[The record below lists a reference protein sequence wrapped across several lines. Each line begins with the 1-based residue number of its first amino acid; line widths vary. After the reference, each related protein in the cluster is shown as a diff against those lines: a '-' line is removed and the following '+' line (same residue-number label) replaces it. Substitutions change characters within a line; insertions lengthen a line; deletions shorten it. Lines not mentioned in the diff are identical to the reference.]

1 MKDHK
6 IFVAGSTGLVGSSLA
21 RTLTHQGFQ
30 NLLTPTRKDLD
41 LTNRKEVFEWFHANK
56 PDVVFLAAARVGGI
70 GANSTY
76 PAEFISENLQIQ
88 VNTLD
93 AAAHTRTSKL
103 LFLGSSCIYP
113 ANAPQPMKE
122 EYLLTGAL
130 EQTNHAY
137 AMAKLAGIEQVKSIR
152 EQYGLP
158 YISVLPTN
166 LYGPNDNFD
175 LNTSHVIPAMIQKF
189 HNAKVNGESTVEL
202 WGDGSPL
209 REFMYVDDLADAC
222 VFLLD
227 KYDKPEPINIGTG
240 EEVSIQ
246 QLASLIQDTVGFKG
260 EIIWNTDKPNG
271 VKRKLLDN
279 SLLQNLGF
287 TPSTKL
293 KEGLSKTYS
302 WFSSQ
307 QT

>member
-1 MKDHK
+1 
-6 IFVAGSTGLVGSSLA
+6 
-21 RTLTHQGFQ
+21 
-30 NLLTPTRKDLD
+30 
-41 LTNRKEVFEWFHANK
+41 
-56 PDVVFLAAARVGGI
+56 
-70 GANSTY
+70 
-76 PAEFISENLQIQ
+76 
-88 VNTLD
+88 
-93 AAAHTRTSKL
+93 
-103 LFLGSSCIYP
+103 
-113 ANAPQPMKE
+113 MKE

-152 EQYGLP
+152 EQYGLQ

-189 HNAKVNGESTVEL
+189 HDAKVNGESTVEL

-209 REFMYVDDLADAC
+209 REFMYVDDLAEAC
-222 VFLLD
+222 IYLLD
-227 KYDKPEPINIGTG
+227 KYDSPEPINIGTG

-246 QLASLIQDTVGFKG
+246 HLASLIQDTVGFKG
-260 EIIWNTDKPNG
+260 EVIWNTDKPNG

-293 KEGLSKTYS
+293 KDGLSRTYA

>member
-1 MKDHK
+1 MKDQK
-6 IFVAGSTGLVGSSLA
+6 IFVAGSTGLVGSALV
-21 RTLTHQGFQ
+21 RTLENQGFQ
-30 NLLTPTRKDLD
+30 NLLTPTRRDLD
-41 LTNRKEVFEWFHANK
+41 LTNRREVFDWFNLNK

-70 GANSTY
+70 GANSSY
-76 PAEFISENLQIQ
+76 PAEFISENLLIQ
-88 VNTLD
+88 VNALD

-189 HNAKVNGESTVEL
+189 HNAKVREESTVEL

-209 REFMYVDDLADAC
+209 REFMYVDDLAEAC
-222 VFLLD
+222 IYLLD
-227 KYDKPEPINIGTG
+227 MYDSSEPINIGTG

-246 QLASLIQDTVGFKG
+246 QLASLIQDTVGFQG
-260 EIIWNTDKPNG
+260 EVIWNTDKPNG

-279 SLLQNLGF
+279 SSLQNLGF
-287 TPSTKL
+287 TPSTNL
-293 KEGLSKTYS
+293 KDGLSKTYS

-307 QT
+307 ES

>member
-1 MKDHK
+1 MKDQK
-6 IFVAGSTGLVGSSLA
+6 IFVAGSTGLVGSALV
-21 RTLTHQGFQ
+21 RTLAHQGFQ

-41 LTNRKEVFEWFHANK
+41 LTNRREVFEWFNVNK

-175 LNTSHVIPAMIQKF
+175 LNTSHVIPAMVHKF

-209 REFMYVDDLADAC
+209 REFMYVDDLAEAC
-222 VFLLD
+222 IFLLD
-227 KYDKPEPINIGTG
+227 KYNSSEPINIGTG

-246 QLASLIQDTVGFKG
+246 HLASLIQDTIGFKG
-260 EIIWNTDKPNG
+260 EVIWNTDKPNG

-287 TPSTKL
+287 TPLTKL
-293 KEGLSKTYS
+293 KDGLLKTYS

>member
-1 MKDHK
+1 MKNQK
-6 IFVAGSTGLVGSSLA
+6 VFVAGSSGLVGSALVRALQS
-21 RTLTHQGFQ
+21 QGFE
-30 NLLTPTRKDLD
+30 NILTPKRNELD
-41 LTNRKEVFEWFHANK
+41 LTNRSQVFDWFSKNT
-56 PDVVFLAAARVGGI
+56 PDIVLLAAARVGGI

-93 AAAHTRTSKL
+93 AAVTHNTQKL

-113 ANAPQPMKE
+113 ADAPQPMKE
-122 EYLLTGAL
+122 SYLLTGAL

-137 AMAKLAGIEQVKSIR
+137 AMAKLAGIEQIKAIR

-175 LNTSHVIPAMIQKF
+175 LNTSHVIPAMIRKF
-189 HNAKVNGESTVEL
+189 HDAKINNSSSVEL

-222 VFLLD
+222 LFLLEH
-227 KYDKPEPINIGTG
+227 YDSSEPINIGTG
-240 EEVSIQ
+240 EEVSIKE
-246 QLASLIQDTVGFKG
+246 LANTIQSIVGYQG
-260 EIIWNTDKPNG
+260 EVTWNTDKPNG
-271 VKRKLLDN
+271 VKRKLLDISKLQ
-279 SLLQNLGF
+279 SLRF
-287 TPSTKL
+287 TLETKL
-293 KEGLSKTYS
+293 VPGLEKTYD
-302 WFSSQ
+302 WFNSQ
-307 QT
+307 IS

>member
-1 MKDHK
+1 MKDQK
-6 IFVAGSTGLVGSSLA
+6 IFVAGSTGLVGSSLV
-21 RTLTHQGFQ
+21 RTLAHQGFQ
-30 NLLTPTRKDLD
+30 NLLTPTRKELD
-41 LTNRKEVFEWFHANK
+41 LTNRREVFEWFNVNK

-130 EQTNHAY
+130 EETNHAY

-209 REFMYVDDLADAC
+209 REFMYVDDLAEAC
-222 VFLLD
+222 IFLLD
-227 KYDKPEPINIGTG
+227 KYNSSEPINIGTG
-240 EEVSIQ
+240 EEISIQ
-246 QLASLIQDTVGFKG
+246 HLASLIQDTIEFKG
-260 EIIWNTDKPNG
+260 EVIWNTDKPNG

-287 TPSTKL
+287 TPLTKL
-293 KEGLSKTYS
+293 KDGLLKTYS

>member
-1 MKDHK
+1 
-6 IFVAGSTGLVGSSLA
+6 
-21 RTLTHQGFQ
+21 
-30 NLLTPTRKDLD
+30 
-41 LTNRKEVFEWFHANK
+41 
-56 PDVVFLAAARVGGI
+56 
-70 GANSTY
+70 
-76 PAEFISENLQIQ
+76 

-93 AAAHTRTSKL
+93 AAAHYRTSKL

-113 ANAPQPMKE
+113 AKAPQPMKE

-175 LNTSHVIPAMIQKF
+175 LNTSHVIPAMIRKF
-189 HNAKVNGESTVEL
+189 YDAKVNGESTVEL

-209 REFMYVDDLADAC
+209 REFMYVDDLSEAC
-222 VFLLD
+222 IFLLD
-227 KYDKPEPINIGTG
+227 KYDSSEPINIGTG

-260 EIIWNTDKPNG
+260 EVIWNTDKPNG

-293 KEGLSKTYS
+293 KDGLSRTYA

>member
-1 MKDHK
+1 VKDQK
-6 IFVAGSTGLVGSSLA
+6 IFVAGSTGLVGSSLV
-21 RTLTHQGFQ
+21 RTLSHQGFQ
-30 NLLTPTRKDLD
+30 NLLTPRRQELD
-41 LTNRKEVFEWFHANK
+41 LTNRAEVFDWFNANK

-93 AAAHTRTSKL
+93 ASAHYRTSKL

-175 LNTSHVIPAMIQKF
+175 LNTSHVIPAMIRKF
-189 HNAKVNGESTVEL
+189 HGAKVNGESTVEL

-209 REFMYVDDLADAC
+209 REFMYVDDLAEAC
-222 VFLLD
+222 IYLLD
-227 KYDKPEPINIGTG
+227 KYDSPEPINIGTG

-246 QLASLIQDTVGFKG
+246 HLASLIQDTVGFKG
-260 EIIWNTDKPNG
+260 EVIWNTDKPNG

-293 KEGLSKTYS
+293 KDGLSRTYA

>member
-1 MKDHK
+1 MKNQK
-6 IFVAGSTGLVGSSLA
+6 VFVAGSSGLVGSALVRALQS
-21 RTLTHQGFQ
+21 QGFE
-30 NLLTPTRKDLD
+30 NILTPKRNELD
-41 LTNRKEVFEWFHANK
+41 LTSRSQVFDWFSKNT
-56 PDVVFLAAARVGGI
+56 PDIVLLAAARVGGI

-93 AAAHTRTSKL
+93 AAVTHNTQKL

-113 ANAPQPMKE
+113 ADAPQPMKE
-122 EYLLTGAL
+122 SYLLTGAL

-137 AMAKLAGIEQVKSIR
+137 AMAKLAGIEQIKAIR

-175 LNTSHVIPAMIQKF
+175 LNTSHVIPAMIRKF
-189 HNAKVNGESTVEL
+189 HDAKINNSSSVEL

-222 VFLLD
+222 LFLLEH
-227 KYDKPEPINIGTG
+227 YDSSEPINIGTG
-240 EEVSIQ
+240 EEVSIKE
-246 QLASLIQDTVGFKG
+246 LANTIQSIVGYQS
-260 EIIWNTDKPNG
+260 EVIWNTDKPNG
-271 VKRKLLDN
+271 VKRKLLDISKLQ
-279 SLLQNLGF
+279 SLRF
-287 TPSTKL
+287 TLETKL
-293 KEGLSKTYS
+293 VPGLEKTYD
-302 WFSSQ
+302 WFNSQ
-307 QT
+307 IS